1 MLDLKIFQKGI
12 KISMNFCKKG
22 LEKPT
27 GLRLKGVSNGNS
39 QVSTPFYSTKAESSS
54 PHGNVAIDDEE
65 DSLYLLL
72 HQTLI
77 LLLLKILLFAKIN

>member
-1 MLDLKIFQKGI
+1 MEFLVVIHKLALLSI
-12 KISMNFCKKG
+12 
-22 LEKPT
+22 LH
-27 GLRLKGVSNGNS
+27 
-39 QVSTPFYSTKAESSS
+39 STKDESFS
-54 PHGNVAIDDEE
+54 PHGNVAVDDEE